1 MESTHLG
8 FNLDHLVYVASFHFQ
23 LEPTSMTHHQKNI
36 SYICFIDFKKKV
48 DETNNISIYL
58 VPLVK
63 EL

>member
-8 FNLDHLVYVASFHFQ
+8 FNLDHLVYVASFNFQ
-23 LEPTSMTHHQKNI
+23 LEPTSMTHHQLFF
-36 SYICFIDFKKKV
+36 SYICFIDSKKKV
-48 DETNNISIYL
+48 DETKNIIIYM